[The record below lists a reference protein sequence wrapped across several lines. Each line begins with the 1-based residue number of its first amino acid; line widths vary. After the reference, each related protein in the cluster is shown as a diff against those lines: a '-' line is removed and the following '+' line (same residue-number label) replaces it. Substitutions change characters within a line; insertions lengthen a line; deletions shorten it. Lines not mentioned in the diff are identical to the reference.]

1 MAVQEE
7 LVIKARAETADAEKG
22 LARVAKEA
30 AALEDAEKG
39 LASGGEAASKALDDV
54 GTAAKETEKKL
65 GGAGGAAKEFSDEVD
80 KAAKAAAEAK
90 TQLGGVGAEAAKAGD
105 KLDSASGGGKKFSE
119 MLREVGD
126 EADVAF
132 GKFVEGI
139 GGPGFVTALGTA
151 GIAFAGVKAGVEA
164 FVDSSEKLFRSYG
177 PEGMAIWDESE
188 KKIWAMQG
196 AFAAAVLGGDDL
208 NENAKRF
215 NSLLDVSKGAVTAL
229 LNPLAQYAKAAWSVS
244 DAFSSLG
251 EKISGTKKAEDDY
264 TKAIEANIVT
274 SREIR
279 TVYAEV
285 EASNRSLLYSKKEL
299 AALDLQENI
308 TKIDYLI
315 LLEQEQM
322 AHRANEAGKLAA
334 AKADYEATNS
344 AMREALKEAASIVAG
359 LDPADQAI
367 SNIQDIA
374 NEILE
379 RDKTFQVYRAQAMQD
394 ARRQAVEGYSIV
406 SDIEKHEISRL
417 LDMRENAIQQAAEME
432 LPPLSPAIVTTPTTR
447 GTSAGSEG
455 PVKEAEQVV
464 YAFRLAAGGYAELT
478 KSQADFLLA
487 SEEMLG
493 DSSSRIIEMSREDF
507 TNMDDLAQKVAD
519 NDAQRAADRVAHFA
533 EGARK
538 AQEEL
543 TNFQVAEEERVLQR
557 AEKLKKE
564 LDKFWSDFGD
574 SSKALGLQNMQDAL
588 AGIGTT
594 LGSAA
599 RSGEDFGD
607 ALGSTMEAL
616 VGQIAGQWG
625 DLFLKQGIGLM
636 FLDPVAGAGLLA
648 AGLGLKALSG
658 FMSGGDS
665 TTDTGTTGAS
675 GVQPSAVASTSV
687 ARSES
692 SFGYFEGGRSP
703 VTIVTN
709 DAASIRTMQS
719 RLNFVAA
726 RGGSGV

>member
-7 LVIKARAETADAEKG
+7 LVIKARAETADAEQG
-22 LARVAKEA
+22 LAKVAKAA

-39 LASGGEAASKALDDV
+39 LASGGVEASKAIDDV
-54 GTAAKETEKKL
+54 GEAAKAAEKKL
-65 GGAGGAAKEFSDEVD
+65 GGAESSAKGFTDELD
-80 KAAKAAAEAK
+80 KAAKEATEAK
-90 TQLGGVGAEAAKAGD
+90 SKFGDAGTEAAKAGD
-105 KLDSASGGGKKFSE
+105 KMASASDGGQKFSE
-119 MLREVGD
+119 MLRNVGD

-208 NENAKRF
+208 HESAKRF
-215 NSLLDVSKGAVTAL
+215 NTILDVSKGTVNAL
-229 LNPLAQYAKAAWSVS
+229 LNPLAQYAKAAWGLV
-244 DAFSSLG
+244 DAFAAVG

-264 TKAIEANIVT
+264 TKAIEANLVT

-279 TVYAEV
+279 TVYGEV
-285 EASNRSLLYSKKEL
+285 IAANRDLLFSKKEL
-299 AALDLQENI
+299 AAMDLQENI
-308 TKIDYLI
+308 TKIDSLI

-334 AKADYEATNS
+334 AKADYAATNE
-344 AMREALKEAASIVAG
+344 AMRGAMKEAASIVAG
-359 LDPADQAI
+359 LDPEEQAI
-367 SNIQDIA
+367 TNVQDIA
-374 NEILE
+374 NELLANN
-379 RDKTFQVYRAQAMQD
+379 KQFQVYRMQGMED
-394 ARRQAVEGYSIV
+394 ARRQAIEGYAIV
-406 SDIEKHEISRL
+406 SDIEKHEINRL
-417 LDMRENAIQQAAEME
+417 LDLRANAIQQAEEME
-432 LPPLSPAIVTTPTTR
+432 LPPIASAVVTTPKT
-447 GTSAGSEG
+447 GGG
-455 PVKEAEQVV
+455 GIFGNDPKKEAADIV
-464 YAFRLAAGGYAELT
+464 YAFALAKGGYAELT
-478 KSQADFLLA
+478 KAQADTLLA
-487 SEEMLG
+487 NEAMLG
-493 DSSSRIIEMSREDF
+493 DSSSRIIEMSREEFTQIDDF
-507 TNMDDLAQKVAD
+507 AQKVAD
-519 NDAQRAADRVAHFA
+519 NDATRSAERVAYYA
-533 EGARK
+533 EGGRL

-543 TNFQVAEEERVLQR
+543 SNFQIAEEERVFQR
-557 AEKLKKE
+557 AEKTRKELKKFYSE
-564 LDKFWSDFGD
+564 LND
-574 SSKALGLQNMQDAL
+574 SSKALGLQNLQDAL
-588 AGIGTT
+588 SGIGTT

-607 ALGSTMEAL
+607 ALGATMESL

-648 AGLGLKALSG
+648 AGIGLKALSG

-675 GVQPSAVASTSV
+675 GVQASATTTTV
-687 ARSES
+687 ARQES